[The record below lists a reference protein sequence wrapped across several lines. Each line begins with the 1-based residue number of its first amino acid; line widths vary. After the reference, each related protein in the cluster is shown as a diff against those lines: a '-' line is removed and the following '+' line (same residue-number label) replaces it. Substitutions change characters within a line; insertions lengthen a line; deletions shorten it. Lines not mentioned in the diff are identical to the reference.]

1 MSQKITNDNL
11 NQWLKNPFR
20 ETLVMGIINV
30 TPDSFSDGGKYFESN
45 MALEYSAKMINDGVD
60 IIDIGGES
68 TRPGAKVISIDQ
80 ELKRTIPLIEKIRS
94 NSPNILISIDTSK
107 SEVAEKAIL
116 SGANIINDV
125 SGLRNDSNMISIA
138 SKYET
143 PIIIMHMQGN
153 PRNMQDNPK
162 YTNIIRDIYSFFQ
175 KQIKIALEGGLR
187 LDQIILDPG
196 IGFGKSIKDNF
207 ILINHLQEFCDL
219 GLPVLIGPSKKSF
232 IGLTLNESVDNRHEG
247 TVAAV
252 VSGILRGARMVRV
265 HDVKKIKQA
274 VKITELI
281 RTSK

>member
-1 MSQKITNDNL
+1 
-11 NQWLKNPFR
+11 
-20 ETLVMGIINV
+20 MGIINV

-143 PIIIMHMQGN
+143 PIII
-153 PRNMQDNPK
+153 
-162 YTNIIRDIYSFFQ
+162 
-175 KQIKIALEGGLR
+175 IKTI
-187 LDQIILDPG
+187 
-196 IGFGKSIKDNF
+196 
-207 ILINHLQEFCDL
+207 L
-219 GLPVLIGPSKKSF
+219 GLS
-232 IGLTLNESVDNRHEG
+232 
-247 TVAAV
+247 
-252 VSGILRGARMVRV
+252 ILLCPA
-265 HDVKKIKQA
+265 I
-274 VKITELI
+274 LY
-281 RTSK
+281 